1 MKHHDM
7 RCGVPEGYAGP
18 ELVIVTKNPNNH
30 KARYERVTE
39 RNPDYDKIYL
49 VEKALRKLKY
59 FNEPSD
65 GLIMYWSSADEFEE
79 MFGYIV
85 ANPSIWE
92 MAVAEEDATTLVIGS
107 FSEEF
112 DWEDR

>member
-7 RCGVPEGYAGP
+7 QCSVPEDYVGP

-30 KARYERVTE
+30 KTRYKRVTE
-39 RNPDYDKIYL
+39 KNHDYDKIYL

-65 GLIMYWSSADEFEE
+65 GLIMYWSDVDEFKE
-79 MFGYIV
+79 MFEYIV
-85 ANPSIWE
+85 TNPSIWE
-92 MAVAEEDATTLVIGS
+92 MAAAEEDATTLVIGS
-107 FSEEF
+107 FGEEI